1 MGAVFRKHPTQAQ
14 PVPRAQVQ
22 TEHPAQGFD
31 PRHLSTELLVWCRA
45 DAGVESNGSTVS
57 RWRDMSGRGRDFSQA
72 TASKQPAL
80 RASGQGGR
88 PEMVFDGADS
98 MTGSSLFP
106 MLSNASE
113 WTLVMVLGQGWSD
126 TGASGAYQNSPGII
140 TASDSAGYFGA
151 GIVSSNGP
159 GGGIYNA
166 GYKESAPPSGAI
178 QSAGDPCIFVLYSDS
193 GIKSRLNGS
202 AGSTATGAAMLSTA
216 TTLEIGDS
224 AATHSDEPYD
234 GPMSEVMIFDGV
246 LRQNE
251 LGSLE
256 DYLSDRYGVRMSG

>member
-1 MGAVFRKHPTQAQ
+1 
-14 PVPRAQVQ
+14 VPRAQVH

-31 PRHLSTELLVWCRA
+31 PRHLSTPLLVWCRA
-45 DAGVESNGSTVS
+45 DAGIETNGSTVS
-57 RWRDMSGRGRDFSQA
+57 GWADMSGNGRDFAQA
-72 TASKQPAL
+72 TASKQPAR

-88 PEMVFDGADS
+88 AELVFDGADS
-98 MTGSSLFP
+98 MTGSSFFP

-151 GIVSSNGP
+151 GIVSSDGP

-166 GYKESAPPSGAI
+166 GYKESAPPAGAI

-202 AGSTATGAAMLSTA
+202 AGSTGTGAAMLSTA

-224 AATHSDEPYD
+224 AAGHSDEPYD
-234 GPMSEVMIFDGV
+234 GPMSEVLIFDGT
-246 LRQNE
+246 LSPQDI
-251 LGSLE
+251 GITE
-256 DYLSDRYGVRMSG
+256 DYLSDRYAIEMSG